1 MEMSN
6 ELLPMLMYSLIC
18 ALIVFIIVFVYKL
31 IVMLN
36 KTNTLLDDVIV
47 KVHKLD
53 NLFEV
58 IDKSTSTI
66 NSVTNRVSE
75 GVLKFLFKIFKKR
88 KDDFDE

>member
-75 GVLKFLFKIFKKR
+75 GVIKFLFKIFKKR

>member
-1 MEMSN
+1 
-6 ELLPMLMYSLIC
+6 
-18 ALIVFIIVFVYKL
+18 
-31 IVMLN
+31 MLN